1 MDWDFQVAVSAF
13 DLKIQNEEE
22 TVRAMGEVV
31 KTDLE
36 RNLAAG
42 RGARGALPRPKDGGR
57 PMFRTGLL
65 AKSINVV
72 MRQRG
77 RRRGFIGPMRDDS
90 AYEWSAAVYATGDRP
105 DAKQRRANDRRNTK
119 ERRQRATEEALAD
132 LAAGRSSPFLRRVP
146 TKSGNIF
153 KLGRVRSRSGH
164 TNAAVAAILSQ
175 PPKDL
180 RAKNGDRAQ
189 YRVFEPTQQ
198 QKVAAARVAQ
208 KVMRPILTGGR

>member
-13 DLKIQNEEE
+13 ELKVENEEE
-22 TVRAMGEVV
+22 TVRAMGEAV
-31 KTDLE
+31 KVDLE

-42 RGARGALPRPKDGGR
+42 RGAKGPLPRPKDGGR
-57 PMFRTGLL
+57 AMFRTGLL
-65 AKSINVV
+65 ARSINVV

-77 RRRGFIGPMRDDS
+77 RRRGFIGPMRDDA
-90 AYEWSAAVYATGDRP
+90 AYEWSAAVYSTGDRP

-119 ERRQRATEEALAD
+119 ERRQRVADEALAD
-132 LAAGRSSPFLRRVP
+132 LAAGHSSPWLRRVP
-146 TKSGNIF
+146 TKSGNIL

-175 PPKDL
+175 PPKDV

-189 YRVFEPTQQ
+189 YRIFEPTQRQ
-198 QKVAAARVAQ
+198 REAAAQVARRI
-208 KVMRPILTGGR
+208 MRPVLKGGR